1 MHMQCECKLP
11 CRAEPVNEADAFYC
25 TAIVLLCA
33 AVTVFLI
40 HAGYLVEVW
49 LPLAGGAVLCGMI
62 AGHYDAK
69 RLGSR
74 PAASSATP
82 LPR

>member
-1 MHMQCECKLP
+1 MLCECKLP
-11 CRAEPVNEADAFYC
+11 CRNEPVNEADAFYC
-25 TAIVLLCA
+25 TAFVLLCA
-33 AVTVFLI
+33 AVAVFLI

-69 RLGSR
+69 RLASR
-74 PAASSATP
+74 PRQAEAVRS
-82 LPR
+82 